1 MKVAWVMNLDAE
13 LELASPNEYSRSTR
27 MLARV
32 ADRGKKL
39 VEIFER
45 CFKIEAVI
53 ADGEL
58 DTGWTG
64 HAWCPTPS
72 AHVALAHCGT
82 AKLRSP
88 SLEVI
93 ARANHRAFAAGIA
106 QTLPGSCFVT
116 SLVALDAA
124 VSQESPLGWLLKRP
138 HGFAG
143 RSRKRV
149 DGPPTGTDR
158 IWAEASMRD
167 YGLGLQVEPFV
178 TIELEISMHGILAES
193 GAVAFGPIVVQRCD
207 EQGAWLEQRPAKVG
221 ELTEVEFES
230 FASGAQTVAGALT
243 GASYFGPFSVDG
255 YVWRSA
261 DGDRRLQPLS
271 DLNARYTMGL
281 FEGMAGRSEVLEFIE
296 SSRR

>member
-1 MKVAWVMNLDAE
+1 
-13 LELASPNEYSRSTR
+13 

-39 VEIFER
+39 VETFER

-53 ADGEL
+53 ANGKL

-72 AHVALAHCGT
+72 AHVALARCGA
-82 AKLRSP
+82 AKSHSP
-88 SLEVI
+88 SPEVI
-93 ARANHRAFAAGIA
+93 TKVNHRAFAAGIA
-106 QTLPGSCFVT
+106 QTLPGACFVT
-116 SLVALDAA
+116 TLAALDAA
-124 VSQESPLGWLLKRP
+124 LRQDSPQGWLCKRP
-138 HGFAG
+138 LGFAG
-143 RSRKRV
+143 RSRKRL

-158 IWAEASMRD
+158 TWAEASMRD

-221 ELTEVEFES
+221 ELTEVELES
-230 FASGAQTVAGALT
+230 FASSAQTVARALV
-243 GASYFGPFSVDG
+243 AACYFGPFSIDG
-255 YVWRSA
+255 YLWRSA
-261 DGDRRLQPLS
+261 AGDRRLQPLS

-281 FEGMAGRSEVLEFIE
+281 FEAMAGRSEVLEFIE